1 MNVYAEVVF
10 PLPISRTFSYRLT
23 AALRDKARVGARVAA
38 PFGRRQLTGF
48 IVHVGLT
55 RPAGPAELKDIVDV
69 LDDPPLFTPRFLA
82 FTRLLSRYH
91 YSSWGE
97 LLQAALPPSI
107 AARPKALVSLT
118 AVGRQS
124 AAAGVLAGAEKPL
137 AELLMDK
144 AYSRIY
150 LKRRLKAKDISALL
164 ARMEKKGLVETHDR
178 APRTGKT
185 RAKTEEKQV
194 RGGRQ
199 LPLDFSFSPGAQAAA
214 GKILDSLR
222 RQAFSLS
229 YLHAS
234 APDREAVYLRLI
246 KTVMAAGGRTLLL
259 VPEITLSAALIGRLE
274 QKMGERAA
282 ILHSRQTE
290 NQKEAEWRKI
300 QSGKAAV
307 VVGPRSALFA
317 PVRDLRLVIVDEEQD
332 GSFIQ
337 SENPAFDAR
346 QGALFRAKAEKA
358 AAILGSATPSVGWF
372 HRARSEGFLVTVE
385 GSPSPA
391 KARVVDMTRERGLL
405 SRELEEAIRDRLA
418 RREQVLVFLNRK
430 GYSSALVC
438 PRCRYIPKCGRCD
451 IALTYHKREDKL
463 LCRYCGFETP
473 ALIRCPRCGEK
484 FLGGREPGIEAL
496 EEEVRRKFPAGR
508 VACFD
513 TEVAARRRERAKVLD
528 EAGQGR
534 IDILLGTQLLV
545 HQTGLP
551 PATLVGIL
559 NPDAL
564 LSLADYRAA
573 QKAYQSLT
581 LMMRSGGENKAEI
594 IIQTALPD
602 HYSIR
607 SAASGDYAAFFKE
620 EITFRRLMDYPP
632 FSRMVEVVFQGTDLR
647 GLARQA
653 RGFQDRVRSAAP
665 DVEILG
671 PARATV
677 SKLRGQTRVHLLL
690 RAKKKER
697 LDAALDLVLSQTAW
711 PKAVWVY
718 D

>member
-10 PLPISRTFSYRLT
+10 PLPVSRTFSYRLP

-55 RPAGPAELKDIVDV
+55 RPAGPSELKDIVDI
-69 LDDPPLFTPRFLA
+69 LDDPPHFTPRFLA

-107 AARPKALVSLT
+107 AARPQALISLT
-118 AVGRQS
+118 AAGRQS
-124 AAAGVLAGAEKPL
+124 AAAGVLAGAEKAL

-144 AYSRIY
+144 AYSRVY
-150 LKRRLKAKDISALL
+150 VKRRLKAKDISALL
-164 ARMEKKGLVETHDR
+164 ARMVNKGLVETRDR

-185 RAKTEEKQV
+185 RTDTEEKKV

-214 GKILDSLR
+214 GKILDRLR
-222 RQAFSLS
+222 QQAFSLS
-229 YLHAS
+229 FLQGS
-234 APDREAVYLRLI
+234 APDREAVYFRLI
-246 KTVMAAGGRTLLL
+246 RTVMAGGGRTLLL
-259 VPEITLSAALIGRLE
+259 VPEISLSAALIGRLE
-274 QKMGERAA
+274 QKLGERAA
-282 ILHSRQTE
+282 VLHSRQTE

-317 PVRDLRLVIVDEEQD
+317 PVRDLRLMIVDEEQD

-337 SENPAFDAR
+337 SENPVFDAR

-358 AAILGSATPSVGWF
+358 AVLLGSATPSVGWF

-385 GSPSPA
+385 GSSPPA
-391 KARVVDMTRERGLL
+391 KARVVDMARERGLL

-438 PRCRYIPKCGRCD
+438 PRCRYIPKCARCD

-463 LCRYCGFETP
+463 LCRYCGYETP
-473 ALIRCPRCGEK
+473 ALVRCPRCGEK
-484 FLGGREPGIEAL
+484 FRGGREPGVEAL

-513 TEVAARRRERAKVLD
+513 TEVTARRRERTKVLD

-559 NPDAL
+559 TPDAL
-564 LSLADYRAA
+564 LGLADYRAA
-573 QKAYQSLT
+573 QKAYQGLT
-581 LMMRSGGENKAEI
+581 LMMRRGGENGAEV

-607 SAASGDYAAFFKE
+607 EAARGDYPAFFE
-620 EITFRRLMDYPP
+620 QEIKFRRLLDYPP
-632 FSRMVEVVFQGTDLR
+632 FSCLAEVFFSGGDLRRLAAAARIFANQIKTAGKSIRVYGPALAPVAMLR
-647 GLARQA
+647 GLR
-653 RGFQDRVRSAAP
+653 RVQ
-665 DVEILG
+665 V
-671 PARATV
+671 T
-677 SKLRGQTRVHLLL
+677 L
-690 RAKKKER
+690 RARRTETMMKVLNHTLPEVRVKKPVF
-697 LDAALDLVLSQTAW
+697 LFD
-711 PKAVWVY
+711 
-718 D
+718 